1 MTEVLRRGLLE
12 GLIVAF
18 SGDAPAVAAACAELG
33 ASTPAVHPDQPP
45 VPDTLV
51 CATAPA
57 FVGAGGGL
65 DGLRVAEEAAFV
77 ATSAVA
83 NAWIAADR
91 GGKVVL
97 LAPPAGTDGAGPLR
111 AALENLARTLS
122 IEWARYDIR
131 ITAVLPG
138 ADEEAVATLVAFLA
152 SPAGDYYSGC
162 AFTLADG

>member
-1 MTEVLRRGLLE
+1 VTEVLRRGLLE
-12 GLIVAF
+12 GVTVVFA
-18 SGDAPAVAAACAELG
+18 GDAPEVARLCADLG
-33 ASTPAVHPDQPP
+33 AEVGGSAAPPD
-45 VPDTLV
+45 VLL

-57 FVGAGGGL
+57 FAAAGGGL
-65 DGLRVAEEAAFV
+65 DGLRVAEEDAFE
-77 ATSAVA
+77 ATRTVA
-83 NAWIAADR
+83 NAWIEGKR

-97 LAPPAGTDGAGPLR
+97 LAPAAGPDGAGPLR

-138 ADEEAVATLVAFLA
+138 DDTAAVATLIAFLA

-162 AFTLADG
+162 AFALT

>member
-12 GLIVAF
+12 GVTVAF
-18 SGDAPAVAAACAELG
+18 AGGAPEVARVCADLG
-33 ASTPAVHPDQPP
+33 AEVGESAASPD
-45 VPDTLV
+45 VLV

-57 FVGAGGGL
+57 FAAAGGGL
-65 DGLRVAEEAAFV
+65 DGLRDAEEAAFGATREV
-77 ATSAVA
+77 AS
-83 NAWIAADR
+83 AWIEAGR

-97 LAPPAGTDGAGPLR
+97 LAPAAGPEGAGPLR

-138 ADEEAVATLVAFLA
+138 EDAEAVATLVAFLA

-162 AFTLADG
+162 AFTLS